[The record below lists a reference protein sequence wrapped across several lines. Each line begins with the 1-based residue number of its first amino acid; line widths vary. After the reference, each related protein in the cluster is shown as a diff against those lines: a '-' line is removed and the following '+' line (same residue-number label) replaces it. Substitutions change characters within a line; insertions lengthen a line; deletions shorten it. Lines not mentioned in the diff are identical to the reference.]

1 MDDEVGNSVQMG
13 LKVLA
18 EDSKRQRVI
27 SDLDILLRASQIRH
41 DEARMNAIGDYLD
54 GCRDVIMPRSSL

>member
-1 MDDEVGNSVQMG
+1 MG